1 MSLIERLGARG
12 DIDSSTLA
20 TVSNSAKQ
28 DKTAQRRKAAQP
40 EKATKKQPAQL
51 KRKRSAA
58 SSARMQKTAS
68 NGSSE
73 CSEDL
78 PLRKQPSAA
87 LRSASD
93 SDEDIPL
100 ATIAKRRA
108 LPAAAP
114 TGALCSYATSNVS
127 HTAYYTAMIAAQSFW
142 CQQTASQTV

>member
-12 DIDSSTLA
+12 DIDPSTLA

-28 DKTAQRRKAAQP
+28 DKTAQRKKAAQPP

-58 SSARMQKTAS
+58 SSARMQQSAS
-68 NGSSE
+68 KGSSE

-78 PLRKQPSAA
+78 PLRKKPTAE

-114 TGALCSYATSNVS
+114 TGAHHSHATSSSGPN
-127 HTAYYTAMIAAQSFW
+127 SFGP
-142 CQQTASQTV
+142 TDSQTV

>member
-12 DIDSSTLA
+12 DIDASTLA

-28 DKTAQRRKAAQP
+28 DKTAQRKKAAQP

-58 SSARMQKTAS
+58 SSARMQQSAS
-68 NGSSE
+68 KGSSE

-78 PLRKQPSAA
+78 PLRKKPTAE

-100 ATIAKRRA
+100 ATIEKRRA
-108 LPAAAP
+108 LPAAVP
-114 TGALCSYATSNVS
+114 TGAHHL
-127 HTAYYTAMIAAQSFW
+127 YYRNCVT
-142 CQQTASQTV
+142 